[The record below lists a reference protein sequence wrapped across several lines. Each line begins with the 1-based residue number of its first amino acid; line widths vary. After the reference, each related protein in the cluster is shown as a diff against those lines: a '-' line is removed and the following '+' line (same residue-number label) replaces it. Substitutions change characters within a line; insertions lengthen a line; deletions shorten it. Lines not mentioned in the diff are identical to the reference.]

1 MARVVSVKYLWRLHS
16 ICLIAFV
23 ADTMKT
29 ATSCASATEV
39 IVVTL
44 LQYRN
49 VFKIYLWL
57 DKNLLYLCLPYWQW
71 HS

>member
-1 MARVVSVKYLWRLHS
+1 MTRVVSVKYLWRLHS

-29 ATSCASATEV
+29 AKV
-39 IVVTL
+39 VPVPLKLVTL

-49 VFKIYLWL
+49 VFKIYLRL
-57 DKNLLYLCLPYWQW
+57 DQNLLYLCLPYWQ
-71 HS
+71 